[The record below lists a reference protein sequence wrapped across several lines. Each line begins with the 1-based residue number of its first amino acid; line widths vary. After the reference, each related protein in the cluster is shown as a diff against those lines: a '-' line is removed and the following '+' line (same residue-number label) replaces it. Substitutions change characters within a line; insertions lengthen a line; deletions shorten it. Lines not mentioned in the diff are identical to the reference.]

1 MSPASLLRH
10 TRSLLPSLADYRE
23 TRRSWPKDLLAGATV
38 GIVALP
44 LALGFGVS
52 SGLTAEQGLITAIVA
67 GFLAAVFGGS
77 HLQISGP
84 TGAMAVVLVPI
95 VASHGAEAV
104 VAVTLIAGLIVVAA
118 GLLRLGRTV
127 SFIPWPVIE
136 GFTVGI
142 AAIIFLQQ
150 VPFVT
155 TPDDLAPGE
164 VSTNAFAAAVQ
175 LASTADW
182 SYLPY
187 SLGAVAIVAVCMVMA
202 PKIHESIPGS
212 LVGII
217 VVTVLAGVVPNPLA
231 TIEEIPQ
238 SLPTPSLPI
247 IDPASLPTLLP
258 AAGTIAALAAIES
271 LL

>member
-1 MSPASLLRH
+1 MSPASLLRR

-164 VSTNAFAAAVQ
+164 VSTNAFAAAMH
-175 LASTADW
+175 LA
-182 SYLPY
+182 
-187 SLGAVAIVAVCMVMA
+187 
-202 PKIHESIPGS
+202 
-212 LVGII
+212 
-217 VVTVLAGVVPNPLA
+217 
-231 TIEEIPQ
+231 
-238 SLPTPSLPI
+238 
-247 IDPASLPTLLP
+247 
-258 AAGTIAALAAIES
+258 
-271 LL
+271 